1 MIGYAYE
8 ERRMTTRGK
17 TAPTN
22 GQFMFPKNGIDRNR
36 SGTLM
41 SQSEFLRIEES

>member
-8 ERRMTTRGK
+8 DRRMTTKGK
-17 TAPTN
+17 NALNN
-22 GQFMFPKNGIDRNR
+22 GQFLFPKNGGDRNR

-41 SQSEFLRIEES
+41 SQSEF